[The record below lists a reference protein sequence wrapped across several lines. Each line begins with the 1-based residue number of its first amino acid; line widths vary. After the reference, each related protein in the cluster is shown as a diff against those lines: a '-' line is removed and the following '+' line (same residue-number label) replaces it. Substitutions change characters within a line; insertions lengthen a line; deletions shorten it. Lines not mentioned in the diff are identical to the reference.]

1 MANVKF
7 TLEYINILTKFRI
20 DLWQECDEMFITCC
34 DFYGQ
39 IFRCSERKS
48 LVFEMR
54 RKMFVPHSEP
64 IFLLFFFLFFLFH
77 FLRENMFPKN
87 SVLSGNEL
95 ILLYMVNIDANTFS
109 FIHIY
114 LMFRVE
120 HQKIF
125 FFIERIIIVSSSE
138 NCNQF
143 KCGMFYIIC
152 CLLLV
157 LFNARLNIVN
167 TY

>member
-1 MANVKF
+1 MLIFYWKKKKANIKLYFRIIIKDNRVANVKC

-114 LMFRVE
+114 LKFRVE

-125 FFIERIIIVSSSE
+125 FFQWAYHHRFFIW
-138 NCNQF
+138 
-143 KCGMFYIIC
+143 K
-152 CLLLV
+152 L
-157 LFNARLNIVN
+157 
-167 TY
+167 